1 MKSAH
6 KVVTA
11 GLFGLMIAGASAFAI
26 ASQDNSKQSAQLVN
40 EAVLNVD
47 QAMSIAL
54 AEVPG
59 KVIETEIEK
68 EDGKLVWEISVLDD
82 QHQTFELEIDANS
95 GELLKKELD
104 DD

>member
-1 MKSAH
+1 MKNAH

-26 ASQDNSKQSAQLVN
+26 ASQDNNEQPAQLIN
-40 EAVLNVD
+40 EAALTVD

-59 KVIETEIEK
+59 KVTETEIEK
-68 EDGKLVWEISVLDD
+68 EDGKLVWEISVLDN
-82 QHQTFELEIDANS
+82 QNQTFELEIDANS
-95 GELLKKELD
+95 GEVLEKELD